1 MPRVPENLRPLPF
14 REFPLCFGAAVRW
27 GLGHCMQQGQRSSV
41 ILVLGGVRSGKS
53 RYAQRLAETSS
64 RVTFIATAPRGD
76 DEEMRRK
83 IVRHQADRPAW
94 WTTVEEPLELGRV
107 VESQL
112 CHSDAILIDCLTLF
126 AANLLDAYAEDE
138 GRSLGEVDRLCKAL
152 RSAAQPVILV
162 SNEVGSGVVPEYA
175 SGRRFRD
182 LAGEINQRVA
192 AVADTVLLMVAGL
205 PLTLKGA
212 SSSPMMVWP

>member
-1 MPRVPENLRPLPF
+1 
-14 REFPLCFGAAVRW
+14 
-27 GLGHCMQQGQRSSV
+27 MQQEQLSSV
-41 ILVLGGVRSGKS
+41 VLVLGGVRSGKS

-64 RVTFIATAPRGD
+64 RVTFIATAQRGD

-83 IVRHQADRPAW
+83 ISRHQADRPPW

-107 VESQL
+107 LESQA
-112 CHSDAILIDCLTLF
+112 CHSDAVLIDCLTLF
-126 AANLLDAYAEDE
+126 AANLADAHAEDE
-138 GRSLGEVDRLCKAL
+138 CRSLEEVDRLCAAL
-152 RSAAQPVILV
+152 RSAAQPIILV
-162 SNEVGSGVVPEYA
+162 SNEVGSGVVPAYA

-212 SSSPMMVWP
+212 PSSLMTVRP